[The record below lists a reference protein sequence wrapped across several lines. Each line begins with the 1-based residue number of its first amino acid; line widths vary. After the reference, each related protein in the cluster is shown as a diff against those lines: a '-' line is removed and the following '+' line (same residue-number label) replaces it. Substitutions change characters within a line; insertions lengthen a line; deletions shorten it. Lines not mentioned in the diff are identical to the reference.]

1 MTNSSFFKSL
11 FFAFTAIAIVSCD
24 TDYNNIGADI
34 IDDDIHFGMTPFN
47 ARLTAY
53 DRATGAVQSNNMDV
67 NMLGVLDNPVFGKT
81 TAHFVTQLELDDTA
95 PTLTNPE
102 IDSVYLYVPF
112 HSRLQSTDSN
122 GNSSYELDSIYGDI
136 NAQFRLAVYRNGY
149 FLRNT
154 NPGDADSQVYYS
166 NDLGLIEA
174 NKGPSLLENGV
185 NGDFATV
192 SYLGSQIKREAD
204 KTPDDNVSTTEVVE
218 RLAPG
223 FFLYLKKD
231 YFQEQLLE
239 AGDANL
245 VNNNVF
251 KNYFRGLYFKVEQIG
266 SQSIMGVP
274 KFNQGTITI
283 RFTDD
288 KLDANGDPVDEDG
301 EPGTDRESRVMT
313 INLAGNNINF
323 IENAPAADY
332 ANAITSSDP
341 VNGDERLYVKGGDG
355 SLALIGINED
365 DINFLRQT
373 TPSGHNKLINEAN
386 ILFYIDE
393 EKMAGTT
400 APLRVYLYDVDN
412 KRPLYDYYTDITTN
426 SSSPKE
432 NKYIHGGLKGYV
444 DSNKNGTQDAGEP
457 TGYKIR
463 ITNHINNIVNK
474 DSTNVRLGLVVTET
488 INNVSNAKL
497 RTALT
502 EEGGNVEYIPAGSV
516 MHPFG
521 TVLYGSNPAVPED
534 RRLKL
539 EIYYTEPND

>member
-11 FFAFTAIAIVSCD
+11 FFAFTAIAAVSCD

-34 IDDDIHFGMTPFN
+34 IDDDIHFGMTPFT

-67 NMLGVLDNPVFGKT
+67 NMLGILDNPVFGKT

-112 HSRLQSTDSN
+112 HSRLQSTDTN
-122 GNSSYELDSIYGDI
+122 GNSSYELDSIYGDKE
-136 NAQFRLAVYRNGY
+136 APFRLRVYRNGY

-154 NPGDADSQVYYS
+154 NPGDADSQIYYS
-166 NDLGLIEA
+166 NDKDLVETF
-174 NKGPSLLENGV
+174 KGPSLVETQ
-185 NGDFATV
+185 NGDDYIDV

-204 KTPDDNVSTTEVVE
+204 KTPNDGVNTSEVVE

-223 FFLYLKKD
+223 FFIYLKKE
-231 YFQEQLLE
+231 YFQEQILE

-251 KNYFRGLYFKVEQIG
+251 KNYFRGLYFKSEAKDNQYP
-266 SQSIMGVP
+266 MGVP
-274 KFNQGTITI
+274 KFDQGTITI

-288 KLDANGDPVDEDG
+288 KLDANGDPVDEDNNG
-301 EPGTDRESRVMT
+301 ETDRESRVMT
-313 INLAGNNINF
+313 INLAGNTINF
-323 IENAPAADY
+323 FENTPAADY
-332 ANAITSSDP
+332 TNAITSSDP

-355 SLALIGINED
+355 SLALIDINQD
-365 DINFLRQT
+365 DINFLKE
-373 TPSGHNKLINEAN
+373 PNASGYNKLINEAN
-386 ILFYIDE
+386 ILFYIDQ
-393 EKMAGTT
+393 EKVAGITE
-400 APLRVYLYDVDN
+400 PLRVYLYDLDN

-426 SSSPKE
+426 SSSPKG
-432 NKYIHGGLKGYV
+432 NKSVHGGLKGYV
-444 DSNKNGTQDAGEP
+444 DVNKNGTQDTDEP

-474 DSTNVRLGLVVTET
+474 DSTNVRLGLVVTES
-488 INNVSNAKL
+488 INNVTNAKL
-497 RTALT
+497 KTPLT
-502 EEGGNVEYIPAGSV
+502 EEGGNVEFIPAGSV

-521 TVLYGSNPAVPED
+521 TVLYGSNPAVPEN